1 MKPCGTYAA
10 YMRHIRYDGKPC
22 DECRAANTAKSAANR
37 RERGVPERP
46 LTRETP
52 KGVSPTPE
60 TLAKLGR
67 GLDFLGQ
74 IIRSETHA
82 C

>member
-10 YMRHIRYDGKPC
+10 YMRHIRNDGKPC
-22 DECRAANTAKSAANR
+22 DDCRAANAAKSADDR
-37 RERGVPERP
+37 RK
-46 LTRETP
+46 
-52 KGVSPTPE
+52 KGVKVRNLGAHPRPGTPPTPE

-82 C
+82 